1 MLFELLMVAAYVLIS
16 VYAYLKVAE
25 ADKRAS
31 YYEEQ
36 RDDTSERVNLVSHLC
51 RMNLDY
57 NAALSEDKEALCKEI
72 EDLESQ
78 LEELEEQN
86 VHLRGR
92 LSAHWLT
99 SN

>member
-16 VYAYLKVAE
+16 LYAYLKVAE
-25 ADKRAS
+25 ADRRAC

-36 RDDTSERVNLVSHLC
+36 RDDTSETVDLVSHLC
-51 RMNLDY
+51 RMSLDY
-57 NAALSEDKEALCKEI
+57 NSALAEDKEALCKEI

-99 SN
+99 RN